1 MDGDRLPFKSQC
13 RLFFVRVEGP
23 PFVIEFKTPPDLNR
37 VVLETCSTGFTPWSR
52 VQIAMLDDNEFKGS

>member
-1 MDGDRLPFKSQC
+1 VQIIFCSSGKSA
-13 RLFFVRVEGP
+13 
-23 PFVIEFKTPPDLNR
+23 FVIGFKTPPDLNR